1 MSVVVPPIRISL
13 CNNRPLN
20 HEGDF
25 VLYWMIS
32 NRRIDSNYSLQRA
45 VEYSVELKKPLVIF
59 EALRINYPWASRRF
73 HKFVIDGMK
82 DNANAIEI
90 IGNKGVLYYPYLEP
104 KQGDQIGLLES
115 LAKRSCVVVT
125 DDFPAFLYQQ

>member
-1 MSVVVPPIRISL
+1 
-13 CNNRPLN
+13 
-20 HEGDF
+20 
-25 VLYWMIS
+25 
-32 NRRIDSNYSLQRA
+32 
-45 VEYSVELKKPLVIF
+45 
-59 EALRINYPWASRRF
+59 
-73 HKFVIDGMK
+73 MK